1 MGLSQ
6 YHLDMEILDGKTLVF
21 SDQHFGV
28 KGNSPLRQK
37 IGVQAIRE
45 ILSYAKKSKA
55 KNIIFCGDWF
65 HSRATLDVS
74 TLDIAFKCVQAL
86 AKQCKLWMILGNHDL
101 YLKNSTE
108 VSSMNIFKGDER
120 IKIIDQPT
128 EVMLNS
134 KRALLVPW
142 LANLD
147 NCKKDTYD
155 FLLGHFEISA
165 KFLMQSYAEE
175 HSGKLEASKSVSSA
189 IDKDDFL
196 DDPGASSAQPRPS
209 AELLGSFIELAKPK
223 TGVILAGHIHT
234 HKEMFAKSGR
244 KFIFIGTPYEQNLG
258 ELGNACGFYE
268 ISEEGKLKFI
278 KLDKLPRHIQLKT
291 SEVKK
296 IGFDKFDFSNVSGNI
311 VQKIYDEELTHSE
324 EAKLS
329 QKINDFKP
337 YEELMPEYKVAIQY
351 ALKSKDDQ
359 TSVELLQ
366 KSKLEYIR
374 NYIDNIDSKVLE
386 ASNVGKD
393 ELFEILEGYYKRV
406 VA

>member
-1 MGLSQ
+1 
-6 YHLDMEILDGKTLVF
+6 MEILDGKTLVF
-21 SDQHFGV
+21 SDQHFGI
-28 KGNSPLRQK
+28 KGNSSLRQK

-74 TLDIAFKCVQAL
+74 TLDIAYKCVQAL
-86 AKQCKLWMILGNHDL
+86 SKQCKLWMILGNHDL

-108 VSSMNIFKGDER
+108 VSSVNIFKNDSNVVVVD
-120 IKIIDQPT
+120 KPL

-134 KRALLVPW
+134 KKALLVPW

-147 NCKKDTYD
+147 GFKKDSYD
-155 FLLGHFEISA
+155 LMLGHFEISS
-165 KFLMQSYAEE
+165 KFLVQSYIEE
-175 HSGKLEASKSVSSA
+175 HSGKLEASKAISSEL
-189 IDKDDFL
+189 DEDDFL
-196 DDPGASSAQPRPS
+196 DDPGAAGAQSSKATD
-209 AELLGSFIELAKPK
+209 LLGSFIELVKPK
-223 TGVILAGHIHT
+223 TGIILAGHIHQ
-234 HKEMFAKSGR
+234 HKEMLAKNGR

-291 SEVKK
+291 SEIKK
-296 IGFDKFDFSNVSGNI
+296 AGFEKFDFSNVSGNI
-311 VQKIYDEELTHSE
+311 VQKIYDEELTQAE
-324 EAKLS
+324 EAKLA

-337 YEELMPEYKVAIQY
+337 YEELLPEYKVAIQY

-374 NYIDNIDSKVLE
+374 NYIDNMDDKVLE
-386 ASNVGKD
+386 AINVNRD
-393 ELFEILEGYYKRV
+393 ELFGILEAYYKRV

>member
-1 MGLSQ
+1 
-6 YHLDMEILDGKTLVF
+6 MEILDGKTIVF

-37 IGVQAIRE
+37 IGVQAIKE
-45 ILSYAKKSKA
+45 ILAYAKKSKT

-74 TLDIAFKCVQAL
+74 TLDIAYKCVQAL

-108 VSSMNIFKGDER
+108 VSSVNIFKNDSNVVVVD
-120 IKIIDQPT
+120 KPL

-147 NCKKDTYD
+147 GFKRDSYD
-155 FLLGHFEISA
+155 FMLGHFEISS
-165 KFLMQSYAEE
+165 KFLVQSYIEE
-175 HSGKLEASKSVSSA
+175 HSGKLEASEAVSS
-189 IDKDDFL
+189 ILDEDDFL
-196 DDPGASSAQPRPS
+196 GDPGAASAQPS
-209 AELLGSFIELAKPK
+209 KSSELLGSFIELVRPK
-223 TGVILAGHIHT
+223 TGVILAGHIHQ
-234 HKEMFAKSGR
+234 HKEMLAKNGR

-268 ISEEGKLKFI
+268 ISEEGKLKFN
-278 KLDKLPRHIQLKT
+278 KLDKLPKHIQLKT
-291 SEVKK
+291 SEIKK
-296 IGFDKFDFSNVSGNI
+296 IGLDKFDFGEVSGNI
-311 VQKIYDEELTHSE
+311 VQKIYDEELTQAE
-324 EAKLS
+324 EAKLL

-337 YEELMPEYKVAIQY
+337 YEELLPEYKVAVQY

-374 NYIDNIDSKVLE
+374 NYIDNMDDKVLE
-386 ASNVGKD
+386 ASNVARD
-393 ELFEILEGYYKRV
+393 ELFGILEAYYKRV
-406 VA
+406 AM

>member
-1 MGLSQ
+1 
-6 YHLDMEILDGKTLVF
+6 MEILDGKTLVF

-45 ILSYAKKSKA
+45 ILSYAKKSKS

-108 VSSMNIFKGDER
+108 VSSVNIFKNDSNVVVVD
-120 IKIIDQPT
+120 KPL

-134 KRALLVPW
+134 KKALLVPW

-147 NCKKDTYD
+147 GFNKDSYD
-155 FLLGHFEISA
+155 LMLGHFEISS
-165 KFLMQSYAEE
+165 KFLVQSYVEE
-175 HSGKLEASKSVSSA
+175 HSRKLEASEAVSSEL
-189 IDKDDFL
+189 DEDDFL
-196 DDPGASSAQPRPS
+196 GDPGAAGIQSSKAT
-209 AELLGSFIELAKPK
+209 ELLGSFIELVKPN
-223 TGVILAGHIHT
+223 TGIILAGHIHQ
-234 HKEMFAKSGR
+234 HKEMLAKNGR

-311 VQKIYDEELTHSE
+311 VQKIYDEELTQGE

-337 YEELMPEYKVAIQY
+337 YEELLPEYKVAIQY

-366 KSKLEYIR
+366 KSKLEYIK
-374 NYIDNIDSKVLE
+374 NYIDNMDDKVLE
-386 ASNVGKD
+386 ASNVDRDK
-393 ELFEILEGYYKRV
+393 LFGILDSYYKRV
-406 VA
+406 VV

>member
-1 MGLSQ
+1 
-6 YHLDMEILDGKTLVF
+6 MEILEGKTLVF

-37 IGVQAIRE
+37 IGVQAIKE

-74 TLDIAFKCVQAL
+74 TLDIAYKCVQAL
-86 AKQCKLWMILGNHDL
+86 SKQCKLWMILGNHDL

-108 VSSMNIFKGDER
+108 VSSVNIFKSDANVVVVD
-120 IKIIDQPT
+120 KPL

-147 NCKKDTYD
+147 GFKKDSYD
-155 FLLGHFEISA
+155 FMLGHFEISS
-165 KFLMQSYAEE
+165 KFLVQSYIEE
-175 HSGKLEASKSVSSA
+175 HSGKLEASEAVSSML
-189 IDKDDFL
+189 DEDDFL
-196 DDPGASSAQPRPS
+196 GDPGAASAQPS
-209 AELLGSFIELAKPK
+209 KSSELLGSFIELVKPR
-223 TGVILAGHIHT
+223 TGTILAGHIHQ
-234 HKEMFAKSGR
+234 HKEMLAKNGR

-268 ISEEGKLKFI
+268 ISEEGKLKFN
-278 KLDKLPRHIQLKT
+278 KLDKLPKHIQLKT
-291 SEVKK
+291 SEIKK
-296 IGFDKFDFSNVSGNI
+296 IGLDKFDFGEVSGNI
-311 VQKIYDEELTHSE
+311 VQKIYDEELTQVE
-324 EAKLS
+324 EAKLL

-337 YEELMPEYKVAIQY
+337 YEELLPEYKVAIQY

-374 NYIDNIDSKVLE
+374 NYIDNIDDKVLE
-386 ASNVGKD
+386 ASNVARD
-393 ELFEILEGYYKRV
+393 ELFGILEAYYKRV

>member
-1 MGLSQ
+1 
-6 YHLDMEILDGKTLVF
+6 MEILDGKTLVF

-74 TLDIAFKCVQAL
+74 TLDIAYKCVQAL
-86 AKQCKLWMILGNHDL
+86 SKQCKLWMILGNHDL

-108 VSSMNIFKGDER
+108 VSSVNIFKSDANVVV
-120 IKIIDQPT
+120 IDKPL

-134 KRALLVPW
+134 KKALLVPW

-147 NCKKDTYD
+147 GFKKDTYD
-155 FLLGHFEISA
+155 FMLGHFEISS
-165 KFLMQSYAEE
+165 KFLVQSYIEE
-175 HSGKLEASKSVSSA
+175 HSGKLEASKAVSSELNE
-189 IDKDDFL
+189 DDFL
-196 DDPGASSAQPRPS
+196 GDPGAANVQSSKAT
-209 AELLGSFIELAKPK
+209 ELLGNFIELVKPK
-223 TGVILAGHIHT
+223 TGIILAGHIHQ
-234 HKEMFAKSGR
+234 HKEMLAKNGR

-258 ELGNACGFYE
+258 ELGNTCGFYE

-291 SEVKK
+291 SEIKRA
-296 IGFDKFDFSNVSGNI
+296 GLEKFDFSNVSGNI
-311 VQKIYDEELTHSE
+311 VQKIYDEELTQAE
-324 EAKLS
+324 EAKLA

-337 YEELMPEYKVAIQY
+337 YEELLPEYKVAIQY

-374 NYIDNIDSKVLE
+374 NYIDNMDDKVLE
-386 ASNVGKD
+386 ASNVDRD
-393 ELFEILEGYYKRV
+393 ELFGILESYYKRV
-406 VA
+406 VV

>member
-1 MGLSQ
+1 
-6 YHLDMEILDGKTLVF
+6 MEILDGKTLVF
-21 SDQHFGV
+21 SDQHFGI

-45 ILSYAKKSKA
+45 ILSYSKKSKA

-74 TLDIAFKCVQAL
+74 TLDIAYKCVQAL
-86 AKQCKLWMILGNHDL
+86 SKQCKLWMILGNHDL

-108 VSSMNIFKGDER
+108 VSSINIFRGNDQ
-120 IKIIDQPT
+120 IKVIDQPT
-128 EVMLNS
+128 EVMLNT
-134 KRALLVPW
+134 KKALLVPW
-142 LANLD
+142 LASLD
-147 NCKKDTYD
+147 GFKKDSYD
-155 FLLGHFEISA
+155 FMLGHFEISS
-165 KFLMQSYAEE
+165 KFLVQSYIEE
-175 HSGKLEASKSVSSA
+175 HSGKLEASKAVSLEL
-189 IDKDDFL
+189 DEDDFL
-196 DDPGASSAQPRPS
+196 GDPGAANAQSSKAT
-209 AELLGSFIELAKPK
+209 ELLGSFIELVKPK
-223 TGVILAGHIHT
+223 TGIILAGHIHQ
-234 HKEMFAKSGR
+234 HKEMLAKNGR

-278 KLDKLPRHIQLKT
+278 KLDKLPKHIQLKT
-291 SEVKK
+291 SEIKRA
-296 IGFDKFDFSNVSGNI
+296 GFEKFDFSNVSGNI
-311 VQKIYDEELTHSE
+311 VQKIYDEELTQAE
-324 EAKLS
+324 EAKLA

-337 YEELMPEYKVAIQY
+337 YEELLPEYKVAIQY

-374 NYIDNIDSKVLE
+374 NYIDNIDSKILKDANIE
-386 ASNVGKD
+386 KD
-393 ELFEILEGYYKRV
+393 ELFTLLEGYYKRI

>member
-1 MGLSQ
+1 
-6 YHLDMEILDGKTLVF
+6 MEILEGKTLVF
-21 SDQHFGV
+21 SDQHFGI

-37 IGVQAIRE
+37 IGVQAIKD

-55 KNIIFCGDWF
+55 QNIIFCGDWF

-74 TLDIAFKCVQAL
+74 TLDIAYKCVQAL

-108 VSSMNIFKGDER
+108 VSSVNIFKSDANVVVVD
-120 IKIIDQPT
+120 KPL

-147 NCKKDTYD
+147 GFKKDSYD
-155 FLLGHFEISA
+155 FMLGHFEISS
-165 KFLMQSYAEE
+165 KFLVQSYIEE
-175 HSGKLEASKSVSSA
+175 HSGKLEASEAVSSML
-189 IDKDDFL
+189 DEDDFL
-196 DDPGASSAQPRPS
+196 GDPGAASAQPS
-209 AELLGSFIELAKPK
+209 KSSELLGSFIELVKPK
-223 TGVILAGHIHT
+223 TGTILAGHIHQ
-234 HKEMFAKSGR
+234 HKEMLAKNGR

-268 ISEEGKLKFI
+268 ISEEGKLKFN
-278 KLDKLPRHIQLKT
+278 KLDKLPKHIQLKT
-291 SEVKK
+291 SEIKK
-296 IGFDKFDFSNVSGNI
+296 IGLDKFDLGEVSGNI
-311 VQKIYDEELTHSE
+311 VQKIYDAELTQAE
-324 EAKLS
+324 EAKLL

-337 YEELMPEYKVAIQY
+337 YEELLPEYKVAIQY

-366 KSKLEYIR
+366 KSKLEYIK
-374 NYIDNIDSKVLE
+374 NYIDNIDDKVLE
-386 ASNVGKD
+386 ASSIKRD
-393 ELFEILEGYYKRV
+393 ELFGILESYYKRV
-406 VA
+406 IA

>member
-1 MGLSQ
+1 
-6 YHLDMEILDGKTLVF
+6 MEILEGKTLVF

-74 TLDIAFKCVQAL
+74 TLDIAYKCVQAL

-108 VSSMNIFKGDER
+108 VSSVNIFKNDTNVVVVD
-120 IKIIDQPT
+120 KPL

-134 KRALLVPW
+134 KKALLVPW

-147 NCKKDTYD
+147 GFKKDSYD
-155 FLLGHFEISA
+155 LMLGHFEISS
-165 KFLMQSYAEE
+165 KFLMQSYIEE
-175 HSGKLEASKSVSSA
+175 HSGKLEASEAVSSDL
-189 IDKDDFL
+189 DKDDFL
-196 DDPGASSAQPRPS
+196 SDPGASGAQS
-209 AELLGSFIELAKPK
+209 SKATELLGSFIELVKPK
-223 TGVILAGHIHT
+223 TGIILAGHIHQ
-234 HKEMFAKSGR
+234 HKEMIAKNGR

-291 SEVKK
+291 SEIKRA
-296 IGFDKFDFSNVSGNI
+296 GFEKFDFSNVSGNI
-311 VQKIYDEELTHSE
+311 VQKIYDEELTQAE
-324 EAKLS
+324 EAKLA

-337 YEELMPEYKVAIQY
+337 YEELLPEYKVAIQY

-374 NYIDNIDSKVLE
+374 NYIDNIDDKVLE
-386 ASNVGKD
+386 VSNVDRD
-393 ELFEILEGYYKRV
+393 ELFGILESYYKRV
-406 VA
+406 VV

>member
-1 MGLSQ
+1 
-6 YHLDMEILDGKTLVF
+6 MEILDGKTLVF

-37 IGVQAIRE
+37 IGVQAIKE

-74 TLDIAFKCVQAL
+74 TLDIAYKCVQAL

-108 VSSMNIFKGDER
+108 VSSVNIFKNDSNVVVVD
-120 IKIIDQPT
+120 KPL
-128 EVMLNS
+128 EVILNS
-134 KRALLVPW
+134 KKALLVPW

-147 NCKKDTYD
+147 GFKKDSYD
-155 FLLGHFEISA
+155 FMLGHFEISS
-165 KFLMQSYAEE
+165 KFLVQSYIEE
-175 HSGKLEASKSVSSA
+175 HSGKLEASKAVSSKL
-189 IDKDDFL
+189 DEDDFL
-196 DDPGASSAQPRPS
+196 GDPGVANAQPS
-209 AELLGSFIELAKPK
+209 KSSEFLGSFIELVKPK
-223 TGVILAGHIHT
+223 TGVILAGHIHQ
-234 HKEMFAKSGR
+234 HKEMFAKDGR

-291 SEVKK
+291 SEIKK
-296 IGFDKFDFSNVSGNI
+296 IGFEKFDFSEVSGNI
-311 VQKIYDEELTHSE
+311 VQKIYDEELTQAE
-324 EAKLS
+324 ETKLV

-337 YEELMPEYKVAIQY
+337 YEELLPEYKIAIQY

-359 TSVELLQ
+359 TSIELLQ

-374 NYIDNIDSKVLE
+374 NYIENIDSKILKD
-386 ASNVGKD
+386 ASIEKD
-393 ELFEILEGYYKRV
+393 ELFTLLEGYYKRI

>member
-1 MGLSQ
+1 
-6 YHLDMEILDGKTLVF
+6 MEILEGKTLVF

-37 IGVQAIRE
+37 IGVQAIKE
-45 ILSYAKKSKA
+45 ILGYAKKSKA

-74 TLDIAFKCVQAL
+74 TLDIAYKCVQAL

-108 VSSMNIFKGDER
+108 VSSVNIFKNDSNVVVVD
-120 IKIIDQPT
+120 KPL

-134 KRALLVPW
+134 KKALLVPW

-147 NCKKDTYD
+147 GFKKDSYD
-155 FLLGHFEISA
+155 FMLGHFEISS
-165 KFLMQSYAEE
+165 KFLVQSYIEE
-175 HSGKLEASKSVSSA
+175 HSGKLEASESVSSKL
-189 IDKDDFL
+189 DEDDFL
-196 DDPGASSAQPRPS
+196 GDPGAISAQPS
-209 AELLGSFIELAKPK
+209 KSSELLGSFIELVKPR
-223 TGVILAGHIHT
+223 TGIILAGHIHQ
-234 HKEMFAKSGR
+234 HKEMLAKNGR

-268 ISEEGKLKFI
+268 ISEEGKLKFN
-278 KLDKLPRHIQLKT
+278 KLDKLPKHIQLKT
-291 SEVKK
+291 SEIKK
-296 IGFDKFDFSNVSGNI
+296 IGFEEFDFSEVSGNI
-311 VQKIYDEELTHSE
+311 VQKIYDEELSQAE
-324 EAKLS
+324 EAKLL

-337 YEELMPEYKVAIQY
+337 YEELLPEYKVAIQY

-366 KSKLEYIR
+366 KSKLEYIK
-374 NYIDNIDSKVLE
+374 NYIDNMDSKVLE
-386 ASNVGKD
+386 ASNVDRDK
-393 ELFEILEGYYKRV
+393 LFGILESYYKRV
-406 VA
+406 VV

>member
-1 MGLSQ
+1 
-6 YHLDMEILDGKTLVF
+6 MEILDGKTLVF

-45 ILSYAKKSKA
+45 ILSYSKKSKA

-74 TLDIAFKCVQAL
+74 TLDIAYKCVQAL
-86 AKQCKLWMILGNHDL
+86 SKQCKLWMILGNHDL

-108 VSSMNIFKGDER
+108 VSSINIFRGNDQ
-120 IKIIDQPT
+120 IKVIDQPT
-128 EVMLNS
+128 EVMLNT
-134 KRALLVPW
+134 KKALLVPW
-142 LANLD
+142 LASLD
-147 NCKKDTYD
+147 GFKKDSYD
-155 FLLGHFEISA
+155 FMLGHFEISS
-165 KFLMQSYAEE
+165 KFLVQSYIEE
-175 HSGKLEASKSVSSA
+175 HSGKLEASKAVSSEL
-189 IDKDDFL
+189 DEDDFL
-196 DDPGASSAQPRPS
+196 GDPGAANAQSSKAT
-209 AELLGSFIELAKPK
+209 ELLGSFIELVKPK
-223 TGVILAGHIHT
+223 TGIILAGHIHQ
-234 HKEMFAKSGR
+234 HKEMLAKNSR

-291 SEVKK
+291 SEIKK
-296 IGFDKFDFSNVSGNI
+296 IGLEKFDFSQVTGNI
-311 VQKIYDEELTHSE
+311 VQKIYDEELTQAE
-324 EAKLS
+324 EAKLA

-337 YEELMPEYKVAIQY
+337 YEELLPEYKVAIQY

-374 NYIDNIDSKVLE
+374 NYIDNIDSKILKDANIE
-386 ASNVGKD
+386 KD
-393 ELFEILEGYYKRV
+393 ELFTLLEGYYKRI

>member
-1 MGLSQ
+1 
-6 YHLDMEILDGKTLVF
+6 MEILDGKTLVF

-37 IGVQAIRE
+37 IGVQAVRE

-74 TLDIAFKCVQAL
+74 TLDIAYKCVQAL
-86 AKQCKLWMILGNHDL
+86 SKQCKLWMILGNHDL
-101 YLKNSTE
+101 YLKNSVE
-108 VSSMNIFKGDER
+108 VSSMNIFRGNDQ
-120 IKIIDQPT
+120 IKVVDQPT

-134 KRALLVPW
+134 KKALLVPW

-147 NCKKDTYD
+147 NFKKDSYD
-155 FLLGHFEISA
+155 FLLGHFEISS
-165 KFLMQSYAEE
+165 KFLIQSYIEE
-175 HSGKLEASKSVSSA
+175 HSGKLEASKAVSSA
-189 IDKDDFL
+189 LDQDDFL
-196 DDPGASSAQPRPS
+196 GDPGVANVQSSKAT
-209 AELLGSFIELAKPK
+209 ELLGSFIELVKPK
-223 TGVILAGHIHT
+223 TGIILAGHIHQ
-234 HKEMFAKSGR
+234 HKEMLAKNGR

-258 ELGNACGFYE
+258 ELGNDCGFYE

-296 IGFDKFDFSNVSGNI
+296 IGFDKFDFSDVSGNI
-311 VQKIYDEELTHSE
+311 VQKIYDEELTQSE
-324 EAKLS
+324 EAKLA

-337 YEELMPEYKVAIQY
+337 YEELLPEYKVAIQY

-374 NYIDNIDSKVLE
+374 NYIDNMDDKVLE
-386 ASNVGKD
+386 ASNVDRD
-393 ELFEILEGYYKRV
+393 ELFGILEAYYKRV

>member
-1 MGLSQ
+1 
-6 YHLDMEILDGKTLVF
+6 MEILEGKTLVF

-37 IGVQAIRE
+37 IGVQAIKE

-55 KNIIFCGDWF
+55 RNIIFCGDWF

-74 TLDIAFKCVQAL
+74 TLDIAYKCVQAL
-86 AKQCKLWMILGNHDL
+86 SKQCKLWMILGNHDL

-108 VSSMNIFKGDER
+108 VSSVNIFKSDANVVVVD
-120 IKIIDQPT
+120 KPL

-134 KRALLVPW
+134 KKALLVPW

-147 NCKKDTYD
+147 GFKKSSYD
-155 FLLGHFEISA
+155 FMLGHFEISS
-165 KFLMQSYAEE
+165 KFLVQSYIEE
-175 HSGKLEASKSVSSA
+175 HTEKLQASKSVSSEL
-189 IDKDDFL
+189 DEDDFL
-196 DDPGASSAQPRPS
+196 DSPGASRAHPS
-209 AELLGSFIELAKPK
+209 KAAELLGSFIELVKPNS
-223 TGVILAGHIHT
+223 GIVLAGHIHQ
-234 HKEMFAKSGR
+234 HKEMVAKNSR

-268 ISEEGKLKFI
+268 ISEFGELKFI
-278 KLDKLPRHIQLKT
+278 KLDKLPKHIQLKT
-291 SEVKK
+291 SEIKK
-296 IGFDKFDFSNVSGNI
+296 IGIEKFDFSQVTGNI
-311 VQKIYDEELTHSE
+311 VQKIYDEELTQAE
-324 EAKLS
+324 EAKLL

-337 YEELMPEYKVAIQY
+337 YEELLPEYKVAIQY

-366 KSKLEYIR
+366 KSKLEYIK
-374 NYIDNIDSKVLE
+374 NYIDNIDDKVLE
-386 ASNVGKD
+386 ASSIKRD
-393 ELFEILEGYYKRV
+393 ELFGILESYYKRV

>member
-1 MGLSQ
+1 
-6 YHLDMEILDGKTLVF
+6 MEILDGKTLIF
-21 SDQHFGV
+21 SDQHFGI

-74 TLDIAFKCVQAL
+74 TLDIAYKCVQAL
-86 AKQCKLWMILGNHDL
+86 SKQCKLWMILGNHDL

-108 VSSMNIFKGDER
+108 VSSVNIFKNDSNVVVVD
-120 IKIIDQPT
+120 KPL

-134 KRALLVPW
+134 RKALLVPW

-147 NCKKDTYD
+147 SFKKDTYD
-155 FLLGHFEISA
+155 FMLGHFEISS
-165 KFLMQSYAEE
+165 KFLVQSYIEE
-175 HSGKLEASKSVSSA
+175 HSGKLEASKAVSSEL
-189 IDKDDFL
+189 DEDDFL
-196 DDPGASSAQPRPS
+196 GYPGATSLQSSKYS
-209 AELLGSFIELAKPK
+209 ELLGNFIELVKPK
-223 TGVILAGHIHT
+223 TGIILAGHIHQ
-234 HKEMFAKSGR
+234 HKEMLAKNSR

-291 SEVKK
+291 SEIKRV
-296 IGFDKFDFSNVSGNI
+296 GFEKFDFSEVSGNI
-311 VQKIYDEELTHSE
+311 VQKIYDEELTQAE
-324 EAKLS
+324 EAKLA

-337 YEELMPEYKVAIQY
+337 YEELLPEYKVAIQY

-374 NYIDNIDSKVLE
+374 NYIDNIDSKILKDANIE
-386 ASNVGKD
+386 KD
-393 ELFEILEGYYKRV
+393 ELFTLLEGYYKRI

>member
-1 MGLSQ
+1 
-6 YHLDMEILDGKTLVF
+6 METLDGKTLVF

-74 TLDIAFKCVQAL
+74 TLDIAYKCVQAL
-86 AKQCKLWMILGNHDL
+86 SKQCKLWMILGNHDL

-108 VSSMNIFKGDER
+108 VSSVNIFKNDTNVVVVD
-120 IKIIDQPT
+120 KPL

-134 KRALLVPW
+134 KKALLVPW
-142 LANLD
+142 LASLD
-147 NCKKDTYD
+147 GFKKDSYD
-155 FLLGHFEISA
+155 LMLGHFEISS
-165 KFLMQSYAEE
+165 KFLMQSYIEE
-175 HSGKLEASKSVSSA
+175 HSGKLEASEAVSSDL
-189 IDKDDFL
+189 DKDDFL
-196 DDPGASSAQPRPS
+196 SDPGVASMQSSKS
-209 AELLGSFIELAKPK
+209 AELLGNFIELVKSR
-223 TGVILAGHIHT
+223 TGIILAGHIHQ
-234 HKEMFAKSGR
+234 HKEMIVKNGR

-291 SEVKK
+291 SEIKRA
-296 IGFDKFDFSNVSGNI
+296 GFEKFDFSNVSGNI
-311 VQKIYDEELTHSE
+311 VQKIYDEELTQAE
-324 EAKLS
+324 EAKLA

-337 YEELMPEYKVAIQY
+337 YEELLPEYKVAIQY

-374 NYIDNIDSKVLE
+374 NYIDNMDDKVLE
-386 ASNVGKD
+386 ASNVDRD
-393 ELFEILEGYYKRV
+393 ELFWILESYYKRV

>member
-1 MGLSQ
+1 
-6 YHLDMEILDGKTLVF
+6 MEILDGKTLVF

-45 ILSYAKKSKA
+45 ILGYAKKSKT

-74 TLDIAFKCVQAL
+74 TLDIAYKCVQAL
-86 AKQCKLWMILGNHDL
+86 SKQCKLWMILGNHDL
-101 YLKNSTE
+101 YLKNSVE
-108 VSSMNIFKGDER
+108 VSSMNIFRGNDQ
-120 IKIIDQPT
+120 IKVIDKPT

-134 KRALLVPW
+134 KKTLLVPW

-147 NCKKDTYD
+147 NFKKDSYD
-155 FLLGHFEISA
+155 FLLGHFEISS
-165 KFLMQSYAEE
+165 KFLIQSYIEE
-175 HSGKLEASKSVSSA
+175 HSGKLEASKAVSSEL
-189 IDKDDFL
+189 DEDDFL
-196 DDPGASSAQPRPS
+196 GDPGAANVQSSKVT
-209 AELLGSFIELAKPK
+209 ELLGSFIELVKPK
-223 TGVILAGHIHT
+223 TGIILAGHIHQ
-234 HKEMFAKSGR
+234 HKEMLAKNGR

-278 KLDKLPRHIQLKT
+278 KLDKLPKHIQLKI
-291 SEVKK
+291 SEIKK
-296 IGFDKFDFSNVSGNI
+296 VGFEKFDFSNVSGNI
-311 VQKIYDEELTHSE
+311 VQKIYDEELTQAE
-324 EAKLS
+324 ESKLA

-337 YEELMPEYKVAIQY
+337 YEELLPEYKVAIQY

-374 NYIDNIDSKVLE
+374 NYIDNMDDKVLE
-386 ASNVGKD
+386 ASNVDKD
-393 ELFEILEGYYKRV
+393 ELFGILKSYYKRV
-406 VA
+406 VV

>member
-1 MGLSQ
+1 
-6 YHLDMEILDGKTLVF
+6 METLDGKTLVF

-74 TLDIAFKCVQAL
+74 TLDIAYKCVQAL

-108 VSSMNIFKGDER
+108 VSSVNIFKNDTNVVVVD
-120 IKIIDQPT
+120 KPL

-134 KRALLVPW
+134 KKALLVPW

-147 NCKKDTYD
+147 GFKKDSYD
-155 FLLGHFEISA
+155 LMLGHFEISS
-165 KFLMQSYAEE
+165 KFLMQSYIEE
-175 HSGKLEASKSVSSA
+175 HSGKLEASEAVSLDL
-189 IDKDDFL
+189 DKDDFL
-196 DDPGASSAQPRPS
+196 SDPGVASAQPS
-209 AELLGSFIELAKPK
+209 KSVELLGSFIELVKPR
-223 TGVILAGHIHT
+223 TGIILAGHIHQ
-234 HKEMFAKSGR
+234 HKEMVVKNGR

-258 ELGNACGFYE
+258 ELGNVCGFYE
-268 ISEEGKLKFI
+268 ISEEGELKFI

-291 SEVKK
+291 SEIKRA
-296 IGFDKFDFSNVSGNI
+296 GFEKFDFSNVSGNI
-311 VQKIYDEELTHSE
+311 VQKIYDEELTQAE
-324 EAKLS
+324 EAKLA

-337 YEELMPEYKVAIQY
+337 YEELLPEYKVAIQY

-374 NYIDNIDSKVLE
+374 NYIDNMDDKVLE
-386 ASNVGKD
+386 ASNVDRD
-393 ELFEILEGYYKRV
+393 ELFGILESYYKRV

>member
-1 MGLSQ
+1 
-6 YHLDMEILDGKTLVF
+6 MEILNGKTLVF

-37 IGVQAIRE
+37 IGVQAIKE

-74 TLDIAFKCVQAL
+74 TLDIAYKCVQAL
-86 AKQCKLWMILGNHDL
+86 SKQCKFWMILGNHDL
-101 YLKNSTE
+101 YLKNSIE
-108 VSSMNIFKGDER
+108 VSSVNIFKNDSNVVVVD
-120 IKIIDQPT
+120 KPL

-134 KRALLVPW
+134 KKALLVPW

-147 NCKKDTYD
+147 GFKKDSYD
-155 FLLGHFEISA
+155 FMLGHFEISS
-165 KFLMQSYAEE
+165 KFLVQSYIEE
-175 HSGKLEASKSVSSA
+175 HSGKLEASKAVSSEL
-189 IDKDDFL
+189 DEDDFL
-196 DDPGASSAQPRPS
+196 GDPGATSAQPS
-209 AELLGSFIELAKPK
+209 KSSELLGSFIELVKPN
-223 TGVILAGHIHT
+223 TGIILAGHIHQ
-234 HKEMFAKSGR
+234 HKEMIAKNGR

-291 SEVKK
+291 SEIKK
-296 IGFDKFDFSNVSGNI
+296 IGFEKFDFSNVSRNI
-311 VQKIYDEELTHSE
+311 VQKIYDEELTQAE
-324 EAKLS
+324 ESKLA
-329 QKINDFKP
+329 QKINYFKP
-337 YEELMPEYKVAIQY
+337 YEELLPEYKVAIQY

-374 NYIDNIDSKVLE
+374 NYIDNIDSKILKDANIE
-386 ASNVGKD
+386 KD
-393 ELFEILEGYYKRV
+393 ELFTLLEGYYKRIV
-406 VA
+406 T

>member
-1 MGLSQ
+1 
-6 YHLDMEILDGKTLVF
+6 MEILDGKTIVF

-37 IGVQAIRE
+37 IGVQAIKE
-45 ILSYAKKSKA
+45 ILGYAKKSKA

-74 TLDIAFKCVQAL
+74 TLDIAYKCVQAL

-108 VSSMNIFKGDER
+108 VSSVNIFKNDSNVVVVD
-120 IKIIDQPT
+120 KPL

-147 NCKKDTYD
+147 GFKKDSYD
-155 FLLGHFEISA
+155 FMLGHFEISS
-165 KFLMQSYAEE
+165 KFLVQSYIEE
-175 HSGKLEASKSVSSA
+175 HSGKLEASEAVSSML
-189 IDKDDFL
+189 DEDDFL
-196 DDPGASSAQPRPS
+196 GDPGAASAQPS
-209 AELLGSFIELAKPK
+209 KSSELLGSFIELVRPK
-223 TGVILAGHIHT
+223 TGVILAGHIHQ
-234 HKEMFAKSGR
+234 HKEMLAKNGR

-268 ISEEGKLKFI
+268 ISEEGKLKFN
-278 KLDKLPRHIQLKT
+278 KLDKLPKHIQLKT
-291 SEVKK
+291 SEIKK
-296 IGFDKFDFSNVSGNI
+296 IGLDKFDFGEVSGNI
-311 VQKIYDEELTHSE
+311 VQKIYDEELTQAE
-324 EAKLS
+324 EAKLL

-337 YEELMPEYKVAIQY
+337 YEELLPEYKVAIQY

-374 NYIDNIDSKVLE
+374 NYIDNIDDKVLE
-386 ASNVGKD
+386 ASNVARD
-393 ELFEILEGYYKRV
+393 ELFGILEAYYKRV
-406 VA
+406 AM

>member
-1 MGLSQ
+1 
-6 YHLDMEILDGKTLVF
+6 MEILDGKTIVF

-37 IGVQAIRE
+37 IGVQAIKE
-45 ILSYAKKSKA
+45 ILAYAKKSKA

-74 TLDIAFKCVQAL
+74 TLDIAYKCVQAL

-108 VSSMNIFKGDER
+108 VSSVNIFKNDSNVVVVD
-120 IKIIDQPT
+120 KPL

-147 NCKKDTYD
+147 GFKKDSYD
-155 FLLGHFEISA
+155 FMLGHFEISS
-165 KFLMQSYAEE
+165 KFLVQSYIEE
-175 HSGKLEASKSVSSA
+175 HSGKLEASEAVSSML
-189 IDKDDFL
+189 DEDDFL
-196 DDPGASSAQPRPS
+196 GDPGAASAQPS
-209 AELLGSFIELAKPK
+209 KSSELLGSFIELVKPI
-223 TGVILAGHIHT
+223 TGTILAGHIHQ
-234 HKEMFAKSGR
+234 HKEMLAKNGR

-268 ISEEGKLKFI
+268 ISEEGKLKFN
-278 KLDKLPRHIQLKT
+278 KLDKLPKHIQLKT
-291 SEVKK
+291 SEIKK
-296 IGFDKFDFSNVSGNI
+296 IGLDKFDFGEISGNI
-311 VQKIYDEELTHSE
+311 IQKIYDEELTQAE
-324 EAKLS
+324 EAKLL

-337 YEELMPEYKVAIQY
+337 YEELLPEYKVAIQY

-374 NYIDNIDSKVLE
+374 NYIENIDDKVLE
-386 ASNVGKD
+386 ASNVARD
-393 ELFEILEGYYKRV
+393 ELFGILEAYYKRV

>member
-1 MGLSQ
+1 
-6 YHLDMEILDGKTLVF
+6 METLDGKTLVF

-74 TLDIAFKCVQAL
+74 TLDIAYKCVQAL

-108 VSSMNIFKGDER
+108 VSSVNIFKNDTNVVVVD
-120 IKIIDQPT
+120 KPL

-134 KRALLVPW
+134 KKALLVPW

-147 NCKKDTYD
+147 GFKKDSYD
-155 FLLGHFEISA
+155 LMLGHFEISS
-165 KFLMQSYAEE
+165 KFLMQSYIEE
-175 HSGKLEASKSVSSA
+175 HSGKLEASEAVSSDL
-189 IDKDDFL
+189 DKDDFL
-196 DDPGASSAQPRPS
+196 SDPGVASVQPS
-209 AELLGSFIELAKPK
+209 KSVELLGSFIELVKPR
-223 TGVILAGHIHT
+223 TGIILAGHIHQ
-234 HKEMFAKSGR
+234 HKEMVVKNGR

-268 ISEEGKLKFI
+268 ISEEGELKFI

-291 SEVKK
+291 SEIKRA
-296 IGFDKFDFSNVSGNI
+296 GFEKFDFSNVSGNI
-311 VQKIYDEELTHSE
+311 VQKIYDEELTQAE
-324 EAKLS
+324 EAKLA

-337 YEELMPEYKVAIQY
+337 YEELLPEYKVAIQY

-374 NYIDNIDSKVLE
+374 NYIDNMDDKVLE
-386 ASNVGKD
+386 ASNVDRD
-393 ELFEILEGYYKRV
+393 ELFGILEAYYKRV